1 MANVGTV
8 KSVTGIVKAI
18 SEDGSERLLSV
29 GDSVAE
35 NEKIITG
42 DGVIVIA
49 FSDGTVMDLG
59 SNSSVVLNDDVL
71 NQGGEQQATQSQEA
85 AEDEVTALQQALA
98 NDPNFDPAN
107 LPATAAGT
115 PAAGANGNN
124 GHTVVS
130 IDYLNPEAPVE
141 AGFDTV
147 GINAGFLQPDEE
159 LLLDIGEPL
168 NPVAVEPE
176 AAVVI
181 NGELGYFKEDT
192 ANDVTLSASTA
203 DSTDELTSLTL
214 SGLTGWSLDGADIT
228 ALVALADVDTAVF
241 AGGTLT
247 ITFVSGV
254 ESFNYTALTLTPP
267 ADTDADTAVV
277 LTANVQDKTD
287 NSVTNT
293 KVVNDTF
300 EVDAILD
307 DSIDV
312 SSTQTDGTEAVGAQ
326 TLSLGLDGSAINP
339 FTGSGNGGEDTDGS
353 ESGTVTLTLS
363 SALVADASLSLAGG
377 YAGSVIITDG
387 GDADETTFALSGWT
401 NTADLAA
408 AIDALQVT
416 LPGGFDGDVTGNLAW
431 SFADAGLGGTE
442 NDLTDNSDSGNT
454 DFTVSVNPGEVTPTA
469 SVTVGEETNVVLE
482 DGSIDVL
489 IEAAAGDATDE
500 LTGVTVTLPADW
512 SATDGV
518 NSYTG
523 TFELSA
529 SGQSFS
535 QVLTV
540 TPGGEDTDV
549 DGAITAVAHAQ
560 DMTDNSVTADSS
572 EASGTVV
579 IDTVLDEAVDVA
591 DGSNTGNAESAS
603 IEVHSLNLAG
613 TVVSPYGQT
622 DGAPA
627 DSTETGTASIN
638 NLTTGAVL
646 GTWDGATFTA
656 TALTFTGTAGE
667 VDAWLESLAVQVAA
681 GFEGSITGDV
691 SVTFTDTATA
701 DGNPDTVN
709 DTYTDTASFTV
720 EVEPGQVAPTAS
732 VTVGE
737 ETNVVLEDGSID
749 VLIEAAAGD
758 ATDELTGVTVTLPA
772 DWSATDGVN
781 SYTGTFEL
789 SASGQSFS
797 QVLTVT
803 PGGEDTDVDGA
814 ITAVAHAQ
822 DMTDNSV
829 TADSSEASGTVVI
842 DTVLDEAVDVADG
855 SNTGN
860 AESASIEVH
869 SLNLAG
875 TVVSPYGQTDGAPAD
890 STETGTA
897 SINNLTTGAVLG
909 TWDGATFTATA
920 LTFTGT
926 AGEVDAWLESLAVQ
940 VAAGFDGSIGGDV
953 SVSFTDTATA
963 DGNPNTVNDAYTD
976 TASFT
981 VEVIDSVPSNPVN
994 DLITVEEESIPGFNG
1009 NDEADGL
1016 SYTINGTFSDNADWG
1031 VDGFGGI
1038 VSVNGVTPSSDTIN
1052 INNSN
1057 WTLTVNATTGSYTFT
1072 LLSNINST
1080 PFGDNLEGTNDLPI
1094 FNVIGQDGDGS
1105 QIGFG
1110 LEVGIVDDIPT
1121 ITATQPDEATYEFT
1135 ITNHDE
1141 VSSAGHHNSYGY
1153 YIKDA
1158 TGAPTTGVVVWDDVH
1173 DADTVPVTVSGFT
1186 PDQIGFFI
1194 IPNGENNN
1202 TGLDDNTPVTFK
1214 FVDGSGVEVPVG
1226 TTGGQWQAF
1235 SDAGSTALSGT
1246 GSHVFFD
1253 NADLNSDAQDHAVDN
1268 GLIGNQNWEDLL
1280 IPNGDG
1286 DFNDVNINVEWNLV
1300 TAAPLTVDE
1309 TELADDSELTTAS
1322 ATMNV
1327 AGSFDISPGADG
1339 LGSVT
1344 YVLGL
1349 VSQGVDSGLVDT
1361 LSEESILL
1369 RTTVDGD
1376 VEGYVADGVVFTL
1389 NVEANGDVTLTQ
1401 LRAVVHGNPE
1411 DYDEAVTAA
1420 TIADGLIALTA
1431 TVTDSDG
1438 DTAYDSID
1446 VGALIAFEDDG
1457 PKSLNPTTSH
1467 LKDMATSPDVVQ
1479 LLNFAAGADGV
1490 EAVVFDT

>member
-1 MANVGTV
+1 M
-8 KSVTGIVKAI
+8 SV
-18 SEDGSERLLSV
+18 S
-29 GDSVAE
+29 
-35 NEKIITG
+35 
-42 DGVIVIA
+42 
-49 FSDGTVMDLG
+49 
-59 SNSSVVLNDDVL
+59 
-71 NQGGEQQATQSQEA
+71 GG
-85 AEDEVTALQQALA
+85 
-98 NDPNFDPAN
+98 
-107 LPATAAGT
+107 AG
-115 PAAGANGNN
+115 
-124 GHTVVS
+124 
-130 IDYLNPEAPVE
+130 
-141 AGFDTV
+141 
-147 GINAGFLQPDEE
+147 
-159 LLLDIGEPL
+159 
-168 NPVAVEPE
+168 EPE

-214 SGLTGWSLDGADIT
+214 SGLIGWALDGTDIT
-228 ALVALADVDTAVF
+228 ALEALADVDSAVF

-254 ESFNYTALTLTPP
+254 ENFNYTALTLTPP
-267 ADTDADTAVV
+267 ADTDTDTAVV

-293 KVVNDTF
+293 NVVNDTF
-300 EVDAILD
+300 VVDAILD

-353 ESGTVTLTLS
+353 ESGTLTLTLS

-377 YAGSVIITDG
+377 YTGSVIITDG
-387 GDADETTFALSGWT
+387 GDADDTTFALSGWT

-454 DFTVSVNPGEVTPTA
+454 DFTVSV
-469 SVTVGEETNVVLE
+469 
-482 DGSIDVL
+482 
-489 IEAAAGDATDE
+489 
-500 LTGVTVTLPADW
+500 
-512 SATDGV
+512 
-518 NSYTG
+518 
-523 TFELSA
+523 
-529 SGQSFS
+529 
-535 QVLTV
+535 
-540 TPGGEDTDV
+540 
-549 DGAITAVAHAQ
+549 
-560 DMTDNSVTADSS
+560 
-572 EASGTVV
+572 
-579 IDTVLDEAVDVA
+579 
-591 DGSNTGNAESAS
+591 
-603 IEVHSLNLAG
+603 
-613 TVVSPYGQT
+613 
-622 DGAPA
+622 
-627 DSTETGTASIN
+627 
-638 NLTTGAVL
+638 
-646 GTWDGATFTA
+646 
-656 TALTFTGTAGE
+656 
-667 VDAWLESLAVQVAA
+667 
-681 GFEGSITGDV
+681 
-691 SVTFTDTATA
+691 
-701 DGNPDTVN
+701 
-709 DTYTDTASFTV
+709 
-720 EVEPGQVAPTAS
+720 
-732 VTVGE
+732 
-737 ETNVVLEDGSID
+737 
-749 VLIEAAAGD
+749 
-758 ATDELTGVTVTLPA
+758 
-772 DWSATDGVN
+772 
-781 SYTGTFEL
+781 
-789 SASGQSFS
+789 
-797 QVLTVT
+797 
-803 PGGEDTDVDGA
+803 
-814 ITAVAHAQ
+814 
-822 DMTDNSV
+822 
-829 TADSSEASGTVVI
+829 
-842 DTVLDEAVDVADG
+842 
-855 SNTGN
+855 
-860 AESASIEVH
+860 
-869 SLNLAG
+869 
-875 TVVSPYGQTDGAPAD
+875 
-890 STETGTA
+890 
-897 SINNLTTGAVLG
+897 
-909 TWDGATFTATA
+909 
-920 LTFTGT
+920 
-926 AGEVDAWLESLAVQ
+926 
-940 VAAGFDGSIGGDV
+940 
-953 SVSFTDTATA
+953 
-963 DGNPNTVNDAYTD
+963 
-976 TASFT
+976 
-981 VEVIDSVPSNPVN
+981 DSVPNHPVN
-994 DLITVEEESIPGFNG
+994 DSIIVEEESIPGIGG
-1009 NDEADGL
+1009 NNENEGL
-1016 SYTINGTFSDNADWG
+1016 NYTLSGTFADNADWG

-1038 VSVNGVTPSSDTIN
+1038 VSVNGVTPSSDSIT

-1057 WTLTVNATTGSYTFT
+1057 WMLTVNATTGSYTFT

-1080 PFGDNLEGTNDLPI
+1080 PFADNLEGTNDLPI

-1110 LEVGIVDDIPT
+1110 LEAGIVDDIPT
-1121 ITATQPDEATYEFT
+1121 IIATQPDDATYEFT
-1135 ITNHDE
+1135 ITNHDN
-1141 VSSAGHHNSYGY
+1141 VSSAGYHNSYGY

-1158 TGAPTTGVVVWDDVH
+1158 TGAPTTGVVVWDDVK
-1173 DADTVPVTVSGFT
+1173 DADTFPVTVSGFT

-1226 TTGGQWQAF
+1226 TSGGQWQAF

-1253 NADLNSDAQDHAVDN
+1253 NADLNSDAQDHVVDN

-1300 TAAPLTVDE
+1300 TAAALTVDE

-1339 LGSVT
+1339 LGSVA

-1361 LSEESILL
+1361 LSKESVLL

-1376 VEGYVADGVVFTL
+1376 VEGYVADDVVFTL

-1467 LKDMATSPDVVQ
+1467 LKDIATSPDVVQ
-1479 LLNFAAGADGV
+1479 FLNFAAGADGV
-1490 EAVVFDT
+1490 EAVVFDTSSQGLAATDALGNELTFNGTGEALFINFSEDGTQLQFVTKNDHGTLNTTDAPKFFIQLSADGQTYSVHSEGIINNDTAVTATDLTSIGGGNVVSKVISNLDGTTQDVVMTTATGKTINTNSHSIGIGTQNAITVDETIRFDFTNGDVSGHGGNTAYTYDGTHNLTRAFTQQIQKTTAGTDSANITVSAILADADNVFFGDTHGESPIGITSVKVYSGTLAEVQNGTATDQTSNVNINIEDGIATIDGLKEGWIYQVQTADDFSAIQVGVDAGNIKLGVFSYGLQSDGLPIELDYNIIGTDGDGDSITGSLDVNLYPAGATLEGDDLNNMLNGTNNTDYLLGRGGNDILFGNGGDDLLIGGYGDDEMTGGSGKDAFLFSLAANSGNDTIKDFEAGNDKLNFIDVLDLDGNSQFNLNDAINAISDSGASGDITISLNNGGSVTLQGIGTGAVNDIGALQTLLGASNITADES